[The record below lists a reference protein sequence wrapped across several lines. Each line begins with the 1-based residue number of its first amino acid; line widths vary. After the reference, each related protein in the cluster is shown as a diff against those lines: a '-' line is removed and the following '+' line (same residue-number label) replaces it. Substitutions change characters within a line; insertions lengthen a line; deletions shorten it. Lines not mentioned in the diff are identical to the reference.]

1 MRADYDSQANAISI
15 KLSGDA
21 GAGRADEVHPRGIV
35 ALNRDRP
42 VELQL
47 LYPELGVEE
56 PLGAVA
62 RAYDLDEEA
71 LVAATRAALAAPDR
85 SVTLDVAVR
94 SAA

>member
-15 KLSGDA
+15 TLSGDV
-21 GAGRADEVHPRGIV
+21 GARHADEVHPRAIV

-56 PLGAVA
+56 PLAAAA
-62 RAYDLDEEA
+62 RAYGLDEEA
-71 LVAATRAALAAPDR
+71 LIAATQAALAAPDR
-85 SVTLDVAVR
+85 SITLDVAVR

>member
-15 KLSGDA
+15 ALSREERA
-21 GAGRADEVHPRGIV
+21 ERADRVHPRAVV
-35 ALNRDRP
+35 ALHEERP

-47 LYPELGVEE
+47 LYPDLGIDE
-56 PLGAVA
+56 PIGAVI

-71 LVAATRAALAAPDR
+71 LLAAIGAALAAPDR

-94 SAA
+94 APA